1 MESLRGLLLGTPI
14 GNNGWIATGWCVLI
28 TVGSFFGA
36 KKLMNREPR
45 TS

>member
-14 GNNGWIATGWCVLI
+14 GNNAWIAIAWCVLI
-28 TVGSFFGA
+28 TALSFLGA

-45 TS
+45 G